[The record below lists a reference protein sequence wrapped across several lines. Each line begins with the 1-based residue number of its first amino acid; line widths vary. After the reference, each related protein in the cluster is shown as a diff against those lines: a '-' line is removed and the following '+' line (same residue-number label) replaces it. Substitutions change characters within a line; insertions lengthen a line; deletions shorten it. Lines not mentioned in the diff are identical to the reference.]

1 MSNYTVAV
9 DGGSTP
15 RRPVRLIARLRQAF
29 VINPGDNDRQFI
41 PCGKLR
47 ELCNEQ
53 SVTQELAGV
62 YPDAALCQQ
71 RARLICHGQAQDRSN
86 IPRPSLRIFT
96 ILVLLGQARL
106 IETFL
111 QHQFCDDDLPLLS
124 TPRFTA
130 LYSSRHQ
137 HAPSLSF
144 PDEDDP
150 YHIIKSF
157 FHDQWSVLAP
167 FFAPPAGG
175 DTRCDVHD
183 LHTHAILPIEE
194 ISKKQYPGGFGLVE
208 KVKIHRDHNG
218 FRHEYFALKTMH
230 PMTPDERDKFFQ
242 QELDA
247 FQQAR
252 PGGHIIEICAAFRK
266 GEKRGFLFPWADGG
280 TLNHLWLRA
289 PHEIVKSA
297 GVKWTDFS
305 RWICMQCY
313 GIIHDLFA
321 IHEPYVMSA
330 KNDEDLYGIHG
341 DIKPDNVLY
350 FTQDGSPLGTL
361 KVSDL
366 GLMKFHRLI
375 SRTAHSKSMGF
386 AYQTYRAPEH
396 DLNKV
401 RSRKI
406 DIWAFGCLFAEFG
419 TWAMGGH
426 NAIELFK
433 TCRLEEDK
441 GNVDESKGEWTEDNF
456 FILKTNRFSQNKVA
470 KRKSSVDEWFTVLI
484 KDLGPDMANTFFP
497 EFLRFIQNS
506 MLDPDR
512 KHRADCKTV
521 ESFLG
526 GLLLIPPESPYWK
539 FSGTRPYPN
548 GGATWTSSTGTPTW

>member
-1 MSNYTVAV
+1 MEAV
-9 DGGSTP
+9 RPGG
-15 RRPVRLIARLRQAF
+15 L
-29 VINPGDNDRQFI
+29 
-41 PCGKLR
+41 

-53 SVTQELAGV
+53 
-62 YPDAALCQQ
+62 
-71 RARLICHGQAQDRSN
+71 LICHGQAQDRSS
-86 IPRPSLRIFT
+86 ILQPSIRIFT

-137 HAPSLSF
+137 HAPYLSF

-150 YHIIKSF
+150 YRIIKSF

-167 FFAPPAGG
+167 FFAPPTAG

-183 LHTHAILPIEE
+183 LHAHAILPIEE

-406 DIWAFGCLFAEFG
+406 DIWAFGCLFAEF
-419 TWAMGGH
+419 
-426 NAIELFK
+426 
-433 TCRLEEDK
+433 
-441 GNVDESKGEWTEDNF
+441 EDNF

-470 KRKSSVDEWFTVLI
+470 KRKSSVDEWFAVLI

-512 KHRADCKTV
+512 KHRADCKTFDGNPDLS
-521 ESFLG
+521 SFMSKYHNQCGRG
-526 GLLLIPPESPYWK
+526 G
-539 FSGTRPYPN
+539 GTSYTAN
-548 GGATWTSSTGTPTW
+548 

>member
-1 MSNYTVAV
+1 MVN
-9 DGGSTP
+9 GGSTP
-15 RRPVRLIARLRQAF
+15 GRPVRLIARLREAF
-29 VINPGDNDRQFI
+29 VINPCDNDKQFI

-53 SVTQELAGV
+53 AVTQELVRAF
-62 YPDAALCQQ
+62 PKQDAALCQL
-71 RARLICHGQAQDRSN
+71 RARLICHGQAQDGS
-86 IPRPSLRIFT
+86 IIAQPCLRIFT
-96 ILVLLGQARL
+96 ILVLLGQVRL

-111 QHQFCDDDLPLLS
+111 KHGLCDNDLPFSS
-124 TPRFTA
+124 TPRFTE
-130 LYSSRHQ
+130 LYSPQRQYATH
-137 HAPSLSF
+137 LDF

-150 YHIIKSF
+150 YRIIKSF
-157 FHDQWSVLAP
+157 FNDQWSVLAP
-167 FFAPPAGG
+167 CFTPPTNE
-175 DTRCDVHD
+175 DERCDVHD
-183 LHTHAILPIEE
+183 LHTRAILPIEE

-218 FRHEYFALKTMH
+218 FKHDYFALKTMH
-230 PMTPDERDKFFQ
+230 PMTPDERERFFQ

-247 FQQAR
+247 FHQAR
-252 PGGHIIEICAAFRK
+252 PGGHIIEICAAFKK

-280 TLNHLWLRA
+280 TLNHLWRRP

-297 GVKWTDFS
+297 GVKWPDFS
-305 RWICMQCY
+305 RWICEQCY

-321 IHEPYVMSA
+321 IHEPYVLHA
-330 KNDEDLYGIHG
+330 TNEEDLYGIHG

-406 DIWAFGCLFAEFG
+406 DIWAFGCLFAEFA

-433 TCRLEEDK
+433 TYRLEEDK
-441 GNVDESKGEWTEDNF
+441 GNIDESKGEWSEDNF
-456 FILKTNRFSQNKVA
+456 FILKNRIAQNKVA
-470 KRKSSVDEWFTVLI
+470 KRKSSVDAWFTVLI
-484 KDLGPDMANTFFP
+484 KDLGPDMANSFFP
-497 EFLRFIQNS
+497 DFLRFIQNS

-512 KHRADCKTV
+512 KRRADCKMV
-521 ESFLG
+521 ESFLNR
-526 GLLLIPPESPYWK
+526 LLTIPPDDSYWN
-539 FSGTRPYPN
+539 FPGTRPYPN